1 MSKAKKEIVLIGA
14 GGHCR
19 SVIDVI
25 EHIGEYRIVGL
36 VGMSSE
42 AGRKVLGYTVIG
54 TDDDLDR
61 LVKEYSDFHIALG
74 FIRSP
79 QRRVDLW
86 NWLTEHKVNM
96 PVLISPLAYVSVHAV
111 VGAGTI
117 VMHQALVNASA
128 IVGNNVIINTK
139 ALIEHDAFV
148 GDHSHIATAAIING
162 GVRVGS
168 GSFVGSGAVTRQG
181 AEIPDGSFIKAN
193 STVK

>member
-1 MSKAKKEIVLIGA
+1 MSKEKKEIVLIGA
-14 GGHCR
+14 GGHCQ

-25 EHIGEYRIVGL
+25 EHLGDYRIAGL
-36 VGMSSE
+36 VGMPE
-42 AGRKVLGYTVIG
+42 ETGQKVLGYPVIG
-54 TDDDLDR
+54 SDNDLGR
-61 LVKEYSDFHIALG
+61 LIKEYADFHIALG

-79 QRRVDLW
+79 QRRIDIW
-86 NWLTEHKVNM
+86 NWLTEHKANM
-96 PVLISPLAYVSVHAV
+96 PALISPLSYVSIHAV

-117 VMHQALVNASA
+117 IMHHALVNASA
-128 IVGNNVIINTK
+128 TIGNNVIVNTK

-181 AEIPDGSFIKAN
+181 SEIPDGSFIKAN